1 MSELTTKSEGQKGTS
16 YEPNRVARKLLE
28 ILLNPEHRFKS
39 VQEVCDLANI
49 DRKTYYRLF
58 HNKDFV
64 CHYTRE
70 SQKLVKAAQGP
81 IVNASIKSAIRGNPQ
96 HTKILLTMAG
106 MYQEKTGL
114 IINPDANG
122 NPQPI
127 QLKSD
132 MELAVKV
139 ARLAHLLFN
148 NPQVMALIQE
158 QNGDTTT
165 QRAVDN
171 GPDAI
176 DVGPEPGNE
185 S

>member
-1 MSELTTKSEGQKGTS
+1 
-16 YEPNRVARKLLE
+16 
-28 ILLNPEHRFKS
+28 
-39 VQEVCDLANI
+39 
-49 DRKTYYRLF
+49 
-58 HNKDFV
+58 
-64 CHYTRE
+64 
-70 SQKLVKAAQGP
+70 
-81 IVNASIKSAIRGNPQ
+81 
-96 HTKILLTMAG
+96 MAG